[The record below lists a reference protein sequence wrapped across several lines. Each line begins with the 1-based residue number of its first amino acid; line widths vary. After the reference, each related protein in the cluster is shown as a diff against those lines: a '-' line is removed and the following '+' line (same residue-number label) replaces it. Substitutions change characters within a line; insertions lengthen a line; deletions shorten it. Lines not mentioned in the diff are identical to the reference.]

1 MTQQWAKNPILIN
14 RQELMTH
21 TMNPAS
27 SRNRYSDAESIT
39 RWRSIPLCVLDLG
52 CDDVECVKKYG
63 RQCDGVAMIVLGGLH
78 EAKLTLR
85 QFRREAIP
93 WLGYWTVAMR
103 ANSEDNSDSDSV
115 RRVA

>member
-1 MTQQWAKNPILIN
+1 MAQQWGKSPILVN
-14 RQELMTH
+14 RQELTTH
-21 TMNPAS
+21 AMNPAPT
-27 SRNRYSDAESIT
+27 RNRYSDAESIT

-93 WLGYWTVAMR
+93 WLGYWTVAMCTDL
-103 ANSEDNSDSDSV
+103 EDNTNRERV